1 MRPRLHASKHPL
13 TCLAALRLALRSLGL
28 IDIWCILM
36 QSSSRLL
43 CRCSILLPADMQQS
57 VHSRP
62 LKTFDSATF
71 VLLHRRPCRK
81 YPLLGPEVTLQ
92 TWISFQPMQPFAE
105 PV

>member
-1 MRPRLHASKHPL
+1 
-13 TCLAALRLALRSLGL
+13 
-28 IDIWCILM
+28 M
-36 QSSSRLL
+36 QSFSLVL

-71 VLLHRRPCRK
+71 VLLHRRPCHK
-81 YPLLGPEVTLQ
+81 YPLLGPEVTVQ
-92 TWISFQPMQPFAE
+92 TWVSFQPMQPFRE